1 MIDPQNIAISGDTGS
16 ISQPLDIV
24 RVIKI
29 SQAISSEI
37 VLDKLLSKLMKILME
52 NAGAKRGVLLLLIE
66 DELFNRAEANLDSEA
81 VVVQETQVN
90 ECEDLPLTVINYVE
104 RSRQDVVLGNAF
116 AEDRFT
122 TDPYVT
128 KVQLKSVLCTP
139 IINGDKLIGVLYLEN
154 NLTTGAFTPERLEIL
169 RLLLPQA
176 AVSLENA
183 ILYSSAEEKIQGR
196 TQELDEKNMQL
207 EQTLHEL
214 QRTQS
219 QLIKSEQ
226 MSSLGRLVA
235 GVAHEI
241 NNPVGFIYGNIGPAN
256 EYISDLLNLIN
267 LYQEHYPD
275 PVDEIEDEIEDI
287 DLEFLIQD
295 LQKLLNSI
303 KFGAERIRDLVIS
316 LRNFSHLDEADVKP
330 VNIHEI
336 IDSSILILHTC
347 IKEKSDRSQIEI
359 VRNYGNLPQVIC
371 QISQIH
377 QVFMNLLINGIDALE
392 TMRDKQ
398 QEYNRK
404 PTITISTEVTDS
416 ETVKIKIH
424 DNGIGINSQTLSKIF
439 EPFFTTKAVGVGT
452 GLGLSISYSIV
463 VEKHGGNLSCV
474 SEVGKG
480 TELIIE
486 IPIKPRTD
494 N

>member
-66 DELFNRAEANLDSEA
+66 DELINRAEANLDSEA

-128 KVQLKSVLCTP
+128 KVKLKSVLCTP

-176 AVSLENA
+176 AVSLENS

-241 NNPVGFIYGNIGPAN
+241 NNPVGFIYGNISPAN

-416 ETVKIKIH
+416 ETVKIKIN

-439 EPFFTTKAVGVGT
+439 DPFFTTKAVGVGT

>member
-128 KVQLKSVLCTP
+128 KVKLKSVLCTP

-176 AVSLENA
+176 AASLENA

-196 TQELDEKNMQL
+196 TQELDEKNLQL

-439 EPFFTTKAVGVGT
+439 DPFFTTKAVGVGT